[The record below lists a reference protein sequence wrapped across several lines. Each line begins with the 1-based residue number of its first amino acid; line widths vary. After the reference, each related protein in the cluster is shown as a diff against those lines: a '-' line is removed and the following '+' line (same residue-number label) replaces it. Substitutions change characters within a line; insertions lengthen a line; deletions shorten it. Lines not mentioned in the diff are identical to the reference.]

1 MTVGEQIKI
10 ASFNATFDERRGR
23 LERLDI
29 AQRAGLD
36 TWEEQTPDEVIVN
49 IAITVGNETYENE
62 ILFARPQNDG
72 SFRWCGD
79 GFIEERV

>member
-1 MTVGEQIKI
+1 MTIGEQIKI

-49 IAITVGNETYENE
+49 IAITVEGITHKND
-62 ILFARPQNDG
+62 IMFARPRNDG
-72 SFRWCGD
+72 SYRWNGI
-79 GFIEERV
+79 GFDEG